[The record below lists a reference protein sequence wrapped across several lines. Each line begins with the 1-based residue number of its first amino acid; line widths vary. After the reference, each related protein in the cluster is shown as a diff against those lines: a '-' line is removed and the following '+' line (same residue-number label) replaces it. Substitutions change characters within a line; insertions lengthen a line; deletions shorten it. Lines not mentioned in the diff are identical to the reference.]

1 MSSRIVILNA
11 GHIEQIGTPEEI
23 YEHPRT
29 LFAADF
35 IGQNNLLLG
44 TVTSVTPEGLTL
56 EVNGVSLPALP
67 NDFFSPAVG
76 ERAALCLRPQRI
88 RYGREPQHRMA
99 LKGIIRS
106 KEYVGGMQHTQIA
119 LNDALL
125 LNAVT
130 QSAELDSFPVGE
142 IMGVTGEVTLS
153 NYARLASPDYVKVL
167 LQSLKLAA
175 LTTAIC
181 IVVGYPFGYL
191 MARLSPVAR
200 SVVML
205 LIIVPFWTNAL
216 IRIYGWRILLMGN
229 GPINT
234 LLMNLGLIQE
244 PLKLLYTDGAVL
256 LGMVYA
262 LIPFMILPTFTTVDK
277 LDFSVVEAA
286 RDLGASPL
294 HAFFTVTVPLTL
306 PGLMAG
312 CVLVFIPSMGLFF
325 LNDLLGGSKSVL
337 AGGLIQQ
344 LINSRDLPMAAALS
358 VLLLAVTGAVIA
370 VYRKVGG
377 TGDMSM
383 F

>member
-1 MSSRIVILNA
+1 MDLQKRDSRFSRFLKLPMYLWSLAFVFVALLYVIGLSFLSR
-11 GHIEQIGTPEEI
+11 GEVVG
-23 YEHPRT
+23 
-29 LFAADF
+29 
-35 IGQNNLLLG
+35 
-44 TVTSVTPEGLTL
+44 VTS
-56 EVNGVSLPALP
+56 
-67 NDFFSPAVG
+67 
-76 ERAALCLRPQRI
+76 
-88 RYGREPQHRMA
+88 
-99 LKGIIRS
+99 
-106 KEYVGGMQHTQIA
+106 
-119 LNDALL
+119 
-125 LNAVT
+125 
-130 QSAELDSFPVGE
+130 E
-142 IMGVTGEVTLS
+142 ITFS
-153 NYARLASPDYVKVL
+153 NYLRLAAPEYLGVL
-167 LQSLKLAA
+167 MKSLKLAA
-175 LTTAIC
+175 VTTAMC
-181 IVVGYPFGYL
+181 IVIGYPFGYL
-191 MARLSPVAR
+191 MARLNPGAR

-229 GPINT
+229 GPLNS
-234 LLMNLGLIQE
+234 LLLSLGVIQK

-294 HAFFTVTVPLTL
+294 YAFFTVTVPLTL
-306 PGLMAG
+306 AGLMAG

-358 VLLLAVTGAVIA
+358 VLLLTVTGMVIA
-370 VYRKVGG
+370 IYRRVGG
-377 TGDMSM
+377 NGSMSM

>member
-1 MSSRIVILNA
+1 MMNSQHHDIRFSRLLKLPMYLWSIV
-11 GHIEQIGTPEEI
+11 
-23 YEHPRT
+23 
-29 LFAADF
+29 FVF
-35 IGQNNLLLG
+35 
-44 TVTSVTPEGLTL
+44 
-56 EVNGVSLPALP
+56 VSLLYVLGLS
-67 NDFFSPAVG
+67 FLTRG
-76 ERAALCLRPQRI
+76 E
-88 RYGREPQHRMA
+88 M
-99 LKGIIRS
+99 
-106 KEYVGGMQHTQIA
+106 V
-119 LNDALL
+119 
-125 LNAVT
+125 
-130 QSAELDSFPVGE
+130 
-142 IMGVTGEVTLS
+142 GVTGDVTFA
-153 NYARLASPDYVKVL
+153 NYVRLASPQYLNVL
-167 LQSLKLAA
+167 LKSLRLASI
-175 LTTAIC
+175 TTVLC
-181 IVVGYPFGYL
+181 ILIGYPFGYL
-191 MARLSPVAR
+191 MARLNPTAR
-200 SVVML
+200 AVILL

-234 LLMNLGLIQE
+234 FLLKIGLIKE

-294 HAFFTVTVPLTL
+294 YAFFTVTVPLTL
-306 PGLMAG
+306 AGLMAG

-358 VLLLAVTGAVIA
+358 VLLLSVTGAVIA
-370 VYRKVGG
+370 IYRRVGG
-377 TGDMSM
+377 SDGMSM

>member
-1 MSSRIVILNA
+1 MENSQRQDLRFSRFLKLPMYLWSIVFVL
-11 GHIEQIGTPEEI
+11 
-23 YEHPRT
+23 
-29 LFAADF
+29 
-35 IGQNNLLLG
+35 
-44 TVTSVTPEGLTL
+44 
-56 EVNGVSLPALP
+56 
-67 NDFFSPAVG
+67 
-76 ERAALCLRPQRI
+76 
-88 RYGREPQHRMA
+88 
-99 LKGIIRS
+99 
-106 KEYVGGMQHTQIA
+106 IA
-119 LNDALL
+119 LLYVIGL
-125 LNAVT
+125 
-130 QSAELDSFPVGE
+130 SFLSRGE
-142 IMGVTGEVTLS
+142 VMGVTSEVTLR
-153 NYARLASPDYVKVL
+153 NYARLASPEYVNVL
-167 LQSLKLAA
+167 LKSLRLAA
-175 LTTAIC
+175 ITTVIC
-181 IVVGYPFGYL
+181 ILIGYPFGYF

-216 IRIYGWRILLMGN
+216 IRIYGWRILLMSN
-229 GPINT
+229 GPLNT
-234 LLMNLGLIQE
+234 ILQKLGLIKE

-294 HAFFTVTVPLTL
+294 YAFFTITVPQTL
-306 PGLMAG
+306 AGLMAG

-370 VYRKVGG
+370 VYRRVGG
-377 TGDMSM
+377 SDSM
-383 F
+383 GLL

>member
-1 MSSRIVILNA
+1 MKTDREKKRNGAMLLVAPMAIWTILFVVV
-11 GHIEQIGTPEEI
+11 
-23 YEHPRT
+23 T
-29 LFAADF
+29 LGYILYLSF
-35 IGQNNLLLG
+35 
-44 TVTSVTPEGLTL
+44 TT
-56 EVNGVSLPALP
+56 
-67 NDFFSPAVG
+67 
-76 ERAALCLRPQRI
+76 RAES
-88 RYGREPQHRMA
+88 G
-99 LKGIIRS
+99 
-106 KEYVGGMQHTQIA
+106 
-119 LNDALL
+119 
-125 LNAVT
+125 
-130 QSAELDSFPVGE
+130 
-142 IMGVTGEVTLS
+142 MGVTAQFTLD
-153 NYARLASPDYVKVL
+153 NYLRLLDPNYLKVL
-167 LQSLKLAA
+167 GNSLKLAA
-175 LTTAIC
+175 ITTLIC
-181 IVVGYPFGYL
+181 LLVGYPFGYL

-216 IRIYGWRILLMGN
+216 IRIYGWRILLMSN
-229 GPINT
+229 GPVNT
-234 LLMNLGLIQE
+234 LLMNLGLIHE

>member
-1 MSSRIVILNA
+1 MERRQDIRFSRLLKLPMYLWSIV
-11 GHIEQIGTPEEI
+11 
-23 YEHPRT
+23 
-29 LFAADF
+29 FVF
-35 IGQNNLLLG
+35 
-44 TVTSVTPEGLTL
+44 V
-56 EVNGVSLPALP
+56 
-67 NDFFSPAVG
+67 
-76 ERAALCLRPQRI
+76 
-88 RYGREPQHRMA
+88 
-99 LKGIIRS
+99 
-106 KEYVGGMQHTQIA
+106 
-119 LNDALL
+119 ALL
-125 LNAVT
+125 YVIGL
-130 QSAELDSFPVGE
+130 SFLTRGE
-142 IMGVTGEVTLS
+142 TVGVTGEVTLA
-153 NYARLASPDYVKVL
+153 NYIRLASPQYLNVLVK
-167 LQSLKLAA
+167 SLRLAA
-175 LTTAIC
+175 ITTALCVLI
-181 IVVGYPFGYL
+181 GYPFGYL
-191 MARLSPVAR
+191 MARLNPAAR
-200 SVVML
+200 SVIML

-234 LLMNLGLIQE
+234 LLLNLGIIRE

-294 HAFFTVTVPLTL
+294 YAFFTVTIPLTL
-306 PGLMAG
+306 SGLMAG

-358 VLLLAVTGAVIA
+358 VLLLTVTGAVIA
-370 VYRKVGG
+370 VYRRVGG
-377 TGDMSM
+377 TDGVGM

>member
-1 MSSRIVILNA
+1 METKQQDIRFSR
-11 GHIEQIGTPEEI
+11 
-23 YEHPRT
+23 
-29 LFAADF
+29 
-35 IGQNNLLLG
+35 LLKLPMYLWSIAF
-44 TVTSVTPEGLTL
+44 VF
-56 EVNGVSLPALP
+56 VSLLYVLGLS
-67 NDFFSPAVG
+67 FLTRG
-76 ERAALCLRPQRI
+76 E
-88 RYGREPQHRMA
+88 M
-99 LKGIIRS
+99 
-106 KEYVGGMQHTQIA
+106 V
-119 LNDALL
+119 
-125 LNAVT
+125 
-130 QSAELDSFPVGE
+130 
-142 IMGVTGEVTLS
+142 GVTNEITFG
-153 NYARLASPDYVKVL
+153 NYLRLASPQYLNVL
-167 LQSLKLAA
+167 LKSLRLAA
-175 LTTAIC
+175 LTTALC
-181 IVVGYPFGYL
+181 ILIGYPVGYL
-191 MARLSPVAR
+191 MARLNPLAR
-200 SVVML
+200 SIIML

-234 LLMNLGLIQE
+234 VLLKLGIIKE

-294 HAFFTVTVPLTL
+294 YAFFTITVPLTL
-306 PGLMAG
+306 AGLMAG

-358 VLLLAVTGAVIA
+358 VLLLTVTGAVIA
-370 VYRKVGG
+370 VYRRVGG
-377 TGDMSM
+377 SDGMSM

>member
-1 MSSRIVILNA
+1 MELQKKDLRFARLLKLPMYLWSIAFVFVAMLYVIGLSFLSRGEVV
-11 GHIEQIGTPEEI
+11 G
-23 YEHPRT
+23 
-29 LFAADF
+29 
-35 IGQNNLLLG
+35 
-44 TVTSVTPEGLTL
+44 VTS
-56 EVNGVSLPALP
+56 
-67 NDFFSPAVG
+67 
-76 ERAALCLRPQRI
+76 
-88 RYGREPQHRMA
+88 
-99 LKGIIRS
+99 
-106 KEYVGGMQHTQIA
+106 
-119 LNDALL
+119 
-125 LNAVT
+125 
-130 QSAELDSFPVGE
+130 E
-142 IMGVTGEVTLS
+142 ITFT
-153 NYARLASPDYVKVL
+153 NYLRLAAPEYLGVL
-167 LQSLKLAA
+167 LKSLKLAA
-175 LTTAIC
+175 VTTGLC
-181 IVVGYPFGYL
+181 IVIGYPFGYL
-191 MARLSPVAR
+191 MARLNPGAR

-229 GPINT
+229 GPLNSF
-234 LLMNLGLIQE
+234 LLSLGVIQK

-294 HAFFTVTVPLTL
+294 YAFFTVTVPLTL
-306 PGLMAG
+306 AGLMAG

-358 VLLLAVTGAVIA
+358 VLLLSVTGMMIA
-370 VYRKVGG
+370 VYRRVGG
-377 TGDMSM
+377 NGSMSM